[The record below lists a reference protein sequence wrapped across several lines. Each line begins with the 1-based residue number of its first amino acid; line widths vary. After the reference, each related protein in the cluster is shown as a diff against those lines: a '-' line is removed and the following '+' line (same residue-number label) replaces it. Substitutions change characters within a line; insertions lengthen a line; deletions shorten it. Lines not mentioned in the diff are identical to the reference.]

1 MPGSR
6 ENSDSPENR
15 EHGGHRSVDAVAG
28 TERGATAASLRWRGA
43 IPLKYG
49 VEISHIWR
57 EHAAVVSK
65 LLSLR
70 GMPCHL
76 PTRAALALLLFAGG
90 LSSSRALQL
99 GETQAQIVARH
110 GAPAVEDHGQQLAM
124 YYWAGWSARLEFRG
138 GVVEK
143 LTYKKNDY
151 LSPADIA
158 SLLQANGGAKRWRE
172 TTPVGADIRQ
182 WSRDDGAVATCDAAH
197 AIGVVFQSR
206 QAVVSSMQ
214 RMGAEPKSAP
224 APAAPSPAAT
234 PAPAPQ
240 FFPDPLAVQLKPDP
254 KLSEI
259 TVPAENPNPGVAL
272 PNGAVVKPPALSN
285 PGEPAQARTP
295 VRLRA
300 TVEVPVSID
309 PPTQTQVEPTPAQA
323 KPVVEPSRSGARPAA
338 SGETGEPSPTA
349 PAPPAA
355 EGADGLG
362 RIAALAC
369 LFFGVTGALVL
380 LYKSLPRKRTG
391 DSPSGGYVAE
401 PSRGA
406 GLDALRWEQVELL
419 VGEIYRRAGY
429 TAELSAGLGSENGI
443 DLTLRRETETVL
455 VQCKHWR
462 TLRVTEREMREFY
475 GAMASGASPLGIFV
489 TMGGVTRGAR
499 EFAEAKGID
508 LIDRNTLE
516 ERMAGII
523 HPGENLCNISEWIED
538 FATHSRIFDP
548 ECPLCRE
555 PMTLRRHPSGH
566 SAFWGCR
573 NYPRCSGKREPRRDL
588 LELISARDVSPTVS
602 AL

>member
-1 MPGSR
+1 LGEKAFGRKRAQKAQKSWRNTLLFFAFFAPFC
-6 ENSDSPENR
+6 
-15 EHGGHRSVDAVAG
+15 GHS
-28 TERGATAASLRWRGA
+28 S
-43 IPLKYG
+43 
-49 VEISHIWR
+49 
-57 EHAAVVSK
+57 AVVSK
-65 LLSLR
+65 MLSLR

-110 GAPAVEDHGQQLAM
+110 GAAAVEDHGQQLAM
-124 YYWAGWSARLEFRG
+124 YYWTGWSARLEFRG
-138 GVVEK
+138 GVVDK
-143 LTYKKNDY
+143 LTYKKSDY

-172 TTPVGADIRQ
+172 TTPIGADIRQ
-182 WSRDDGAVATCDAAH
+182 WSRDDGSVATCDAAH
-197 AIGVVFQSR
+197 AIGIVFQSR
-206 QAVVSSMQ
+206 QAVISSMQ
-214 RMGAEPKSAP
+214 QMGAGPKSAP
-224 APAAPSPAAT
+224 APNAPLPSAT
-234 PAPAPQ
+234 PAPTMAPQ
-240 FFPDPLAVQLKPDP
+240 FFPDPLAVQPKPDP

-259 TVPAENPNPGVAL
+259 SVPAENPNPGVA
-272 PNGAVVKPPALSN
+272 PPKAAVAKPPPAPLS
-285 PGEPAQARTP
+285 GDPAPQAQTP

-300 TVEVPVSID
+300 TVDIPVSID
-309 PPTQTQVEPTPAQA
+309 PPTHAMPAA
-323 KPVVEPSRSGARPAA
+323 APSEPVVEPSRRATGPAA
-338 SGETGEPSPTA
+338 LRETGEPSPTA

-355 EGADGLG
+355 EGTGGHG

-380 LYKSLPRKRTG
+380 LYKSLPRRRIG
-391 DSPSGGYVAE
+391 DSSSMGHVSQ

-443 DLTLRRETETVL
+443 DLTLRRDTETVL
-455 VQCKHWR
+455 VQCKHWK
-462 TLRVTEREMREFY
+462 TLRVTEREMRDFY
-475 GAMASGASPLGIFV
+475 GAMASSASPLGIFV

-516 ERMAGII
+516 ERIAGIV
-523 HPGENLCNISEWIED
+523 HPGENLCRISEWIED
-538 FATHSRIFDP
+538 FAAHSRIFDP